1 MATDA
6 LRKKIDA
13 GEMVVAPGAFDAM
26 TAKIVEAQGFDAV
39 YMTGFGTACMNHG
52 YPDLGLLTMTEMVE
66 NAGRMARAANIP
78 LIADADTGF
87 GNPINVTRTI
97 QEFERAGVAAIHMED
112 QVWPKRCGHMLGKN
126 VIDADEMAAKI
137 RAAVDARTDPNM
149 LIIARTDAIAA
160 KGFEDA
166 VARGKLFAEAGADI
180 LFLEAPTT
188 VEEMEQI
195 PKRLPD
201 RPHLVNMAPRTPNL
215 PVADLKKMGFSI
227 AIFPGIC
234 LAATISAC
242 IEELQRFDA
251 NGKQRDFSE
260 WVQSFTELNN
270 FLQVPYYLEMDGKY
284 RSVEE

>member
-1 MATDA
+1 MATDT
-6 LRKKIDA
+6 LKKKIDA

-26 TAKIVEAQGFDAV
+26 TAKIVEAQGFEAV

-66 NAGRMARAANIP
+66 NAGRMARAVNIP
-78 LIADADTGF
+78 LIGDADTGF

-160 KGFEDA
+160 NGFEDA

-180 LFLEAPTT
+180 LFLEAPTS

-201 RPHLVNMAPRTPNL
+201 NPHLVNMAPRTPNL
-215 PVADLKKMGFSI
+215 PIADLKKMGFSI
-227 AIFPGIC
+227 AIFPAIC
-234 LAATISAC
+234 LAATISSC
-242 IEELQRFDA
+242 IEELQKFQE
-251 NGKQRDFSE
+251 NGKQRDFTE